1 MRKTV
6 SIVDFDG
13 RNFAGVKEIPVPVW
27 QKMARISGDMAGI
40 EAELRGLM
48 GMNES
53 VWAEVTYTGKNP
65 AGDIQSSLEEIVKG
79 SMVEILSIRNESERK
94 ITEGIPR
101 PQVKINDI
109 KPTDMLSLYFDEYRI
124 PEDMQKVY
132 RPLYMEILREMEL
145 DYAE

>member
-1 MRKTV
+1 
-6 SIVDFDG
+6 
-13 RNFAGVKEIPVPVW
+13 
-27 QKMARISGDMAGI
+27 
-40 EAELRGLM
+40 
-48 GMNES
+48 
-53 VWAEVTYTGKNP
+53 
-65 AGDIQSSLEEIVKG
+65 
-79 SMVEILSIRNESERK
+79 MVEILSIRNESERK